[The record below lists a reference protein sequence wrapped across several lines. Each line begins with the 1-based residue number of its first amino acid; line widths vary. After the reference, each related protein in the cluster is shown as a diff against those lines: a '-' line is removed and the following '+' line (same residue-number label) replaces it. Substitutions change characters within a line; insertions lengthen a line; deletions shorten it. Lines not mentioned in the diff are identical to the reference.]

1 MWHWVDYRWAGRD
14 RDLENLATL
23 HPSHTW
29 GTQAYWITRAEA
41 AKALAALDRPLV
53 ELPQPITAE
62 AITRWS
68 GGYLAYPPLVREEAL
83 DSTIKPD
90 EERVI
95 AHREAQR
102 GFAAS
107 RYTGAER
114 AARSQRVSLCMI
126 VKNEAEVIE
135 RCFASV
141 RHLIDHWVIC
151 DTGSTDGTPEVIERA
166 LAGIPGELHHHEW
179 RDFGHNRSEL
189 MRVARGTADYLLLLD
204 ADQTLS
210 ELGTL
215 PALTVDE

>member
-1 MWHWVDYRWAGRD
+1 VALGGYRWRAIATWRTDAPPIAHLGNAGLD
-14 RDLENLATL
+14 
-23 HPSHTW
+23 H
-29 GTQAYWITRAEA
+29 RAEA
-41 AKALAALDRPLV
+41 AKAPAALDRPLV

-151 DTGSTDGTPEVIERA
+151 DTGSPT
-166 LAGIPGELHHHEW
+166 
-179 RDFGHNRSEL
+179 
-189 MRVARGTADYLLLLD
+189 AR
-204 ADQTLS
+204 
-210 ELGTL
+210 
-215 PALTVDE
+215 PR